1 MTYNN
6 FTIIENIFDDEDTS
20 GRPSY
25 ELNSSS
31 SGSRITRK
39 DGISLE
45 YSNNENELMNLKK
58 INSRTLDSH
67 SARPPYPVSNIS
79 DIPSLSYDENMIRNK
94 LQKQFNP
101 RLPLPDNNNFNRI
114 LRPQI
119 QPQLHPQLHPQSHPQ
134 LQSQL
139 QSQLQPQVQSQVQLQ
154 PQISHLHC
162 RNIYEHIEECPV
174 CNKYYKQSN
183 RFYIFII
190 IILVLFIIFLLR
202 RD

>member
-1 MTYNN
+1 MTNHN
-6 FTIIENIFDDEDTS
+6 FTIIENIFDDDDTS

-31 SGSRITRK
+31 GRESSINRK

-45 YSNNENELMNLKK
+45 YSNSENELMNLKK
-58 INSRTLDSH
+58 INSFRTLDSH
-67 SARPPYPVSNIS
+67 SARPPYPVSNIL

-94 LQKQFNP
+94 LQTQINP
-101 RLPLPDNNNFNRI
+101 RLPFSDNNISSANDFNRI
-114 LRPQI
+114 LRS
-119 QPQLHPQLHPQSHPQ
+119 PQS
-134 LQSQL
+134 
-139 QSQLQPQVQSQVQLQ
+139 LQ
-154 PQISHLHC
+154 PQIQQPQQPQQQIQIQQPQPQQQPQLSHLHC
-162 RNIYEHIEECPV
+162 RNIYEHIEECPI

>member
-1 MTYNN
+1 MTHN
-6 FTIIENIFDDEDTS
+6 FTIIENIFEDDDTS

-25 ELNSSS
+25 ETNSVT
-31 SGSRITRK
+31 RINRK
-39 DGISLE
+39 DGISLD
-45 YSNNENELMNLKK
+45 YSNSENELMNLKK
-58 INSRTLDSH
+58 INSFRTLDSH

-94 LQKQFNP
+94 LQKQVNP
-101 RLPLPDNNNFNRI
+101 RLPFLNNNANSLNNFNRI
-114 LRPQI
+114 LSPPSQQLQL
-119 QPQLHPQLHPQSHPQ
+119 QPQQ
-134 LQSQL
+134 LQSQVH
-139 QSQLQPQVQSQVQLQ
+139 QMQISPQLQ

>member
-1 MTYNN
+1 MTNHN
-6 FTIIENIFDDEDTS
+6 FTIIENIFDDDTS

-31 SGSRITRK
+31 GRESSSINRK

-45 YSNNENELMNLKK
+45 YSNSENELMNLKK
-58 INSRTLDSH
+58 INSFRTLDSH
-67 SARPPYPVSNIS
+67 SARPPYPVSNIL

-94 LQKQFNP
+94 LQNQINP
-101 RLPLPDNNNFNRI
+101 RLPFSDNNISSANNFNRI
-114 LRPQI
+114 LRQPQPQPQPQPQI
-119 QPQLHPQLHPQSHPQ
+119 QIQ
-134 LQSQL
+134 
-139 QSQLQPQVQSQVQLQ
+139 QPQ
-154 PQISHLHC
+154 PQIQIQSQPQLSHLHC
-162 RNIYEHIEECPV
+162 RNIYEHIEECPI

>member
-1 MTYNN
+1 MTHHN
-6 FTIIENIFDDEDTS
+6 FTIIENIFDDDDDTS

-25 ELNSSS
+25 ETNS
-31 SGSRITRK
+31 GTTINRK
-39 DGISLE
+39 DGISLD
-45 YSNNENELMNLKK
+45 YSNSENELMNLKK
-58 INSRTLDSH
+58 INSFRTLDSH

-94 LQKQFNP
+94 LQKQVNP
-101 RLPLPDNNNFNRI
+101 RLPFPNNNANSLNNFNRI
-114 LRPQI
+114 LSPPS
-119 QPQLHPQLHPQSHPQ
+119 QPQQ
-134 LQSQL
+134 LQSQQL
-139 QSQLQPQVQSQVQLQ
+139 QSQVHQMQISPQLQPQL
-154 PQISHLHC
+154 SHLHC